1 MRKCPSFRQV
11 ERYQKQKK
19 STGWPVIL
27 IVKGRGGGREADEGE
42 TGRKS
47 GKNKKVS

>member
-11 ERYQKQKK
+11 ERDQKQKK
-19 STGWPVIL
+19 STGWPVVL
-27 IVKGRGGGREADEGE
+27 IIKGRGGRQADEGE

-47 GKNKKVS
+47 GKNKKAS